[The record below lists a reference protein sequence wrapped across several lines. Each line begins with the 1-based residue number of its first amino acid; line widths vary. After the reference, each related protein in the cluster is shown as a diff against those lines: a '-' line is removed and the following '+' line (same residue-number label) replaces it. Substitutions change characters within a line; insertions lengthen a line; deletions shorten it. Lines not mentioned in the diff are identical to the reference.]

1 MKLPP
6 PPRISGRAL
15 RTLVRATDAEP
26 LRRLLGGILRK
37 DLGLEAARAL
47 PERCRLDVPL
57 HAKVWQARRTHPRA
71 SQELALPTA
80 TPKSLGAL
88 ALRKK
93 FKEGS
98 LTPREVTERAIAEV
112 KRLAVDAPAMM
123 PMHYLDEA
131 GALRDA
137 EASTQRYREGQIR
150 GPLDGMIV
158 PIKEELD
165 IEGHGNT
172 LGLKREASLDAVD
185 ATAVKW
191 LREGGAIILGQTM
204 MTENGMSPIGCSAQ
218 RRLPR
223 NACDPRFAAGGSSTG
238 SAVAVAMG
246 LAPVALGTDGGG
258 SIRLPAAFNGLFG
271 IKPTFGRI
279 SRHGDGFGGGTM
291 DHLGPIGS
299 TTYDLASFL
308 EVVSGDDKHDELTA
322 GNPGFD
328 RGWLESAMKR
338 GVRGL
343 RIGVIED
350 EIDAAEPA
358 VAGACRDALRLLE
371 AEGAKLVP
379 VQLEMARHATAIG
392 YMTIGLEA
400 YTGLRDLIQH
410 HWADIGP
417 DLQFLCR
424 TMSTLHADDYL
435 DAQRLRAGLRR
446 DVAALLREVDALAFP
461 TSVAGAPEV
470 SDVDLYEG
478 MTDASA
484 LQSASRFVHL
494 GNLTGLPAG
503 TAPVGRDARGMPIGL
518 QIVCDAWDEAT
529 VLQILAHLERTEAAR
544 VAAPQVSVDLFG

>member
-26 LRRLLGGILRK
+26 LRRFLATLLRK
-37 DLGLEAARAL
+37 DLGLDAARAL
-47 PERCRLDVPL
+47 PERCRMDLPL
-57 HAKVWQARRTHPRA
+57 NAKAWQARRTHPRA

-80 TPKSLGAL
+80 TPKSLGSL
-88 ALRKK
+88 ALRRK

-98 LTPREVTERAIAEV
+98 LTPSEVTARAIAQV
-112 KRLAVDAPAMM
+112 KVLAAQTPSMM
-123 PMHYLDEA
+123 PMHTLDEA
-131 GALRDA
+131 RALRDA
-137 EASTQRYREGQIR
+137 EASTQRYRDGQLR

-165 IEGHGNT
+165 IEGHGAT
-172 LGLKREASLDAVD
+172 LGLKRESNLDAVD

-223 NACDPRFAAGGSSTG
+223 NACDTRFAAGGSSTG
-238 SAVAVAMG
+238 SAVAVATG

-258 SIRLPAAFNGLFG
+258 SIRLPAAYNGLFG

-308 EVVSGDDKHDELTA
+308 EVVSGDDKQDELTA

-358 VAGACRDALRLLE
+358 VASACRDALRLLE

-392 YMTIGLEA
+392 FLTIGLETYA
-400 YTGLRDLIQH
+400 GLRELIQY
-410 HWADIGP
+410 HWSDIGP

-424 TMSTLHADDYL
+424 TMSVLQSDDYL

-446 DVAALLREVDALAFP
+446 DVAALLREVDVLAFP
-461 TSVAGAPEV
+461 TSVSGATEV

-478 MTDASA
+478 MTDATA
-484 LQSASRFVHL
+484 LQNASRFVHL

-529 VLQILAHLERTEAAR
+529 VLQVLAHLERTEAAK
-544 VAAPQVSVDLFG
+544 VATPHITVDLFG